1 MVEVPTL
8 PSVAFGSVDV
18 SAGARSS
25 GLRSTSLP
33 VSFIINTLPLPTF
46 HFHLRWFFRECEFV
60 LMGPSRLWMSHF
72 LQALATRAA
81 LRRHPRTR
89 KRIISG
95 SALLV
100 PTTFLPTHPTPP
112 RLRCMG
118 RGDIRP
124 MHARRS
130 KVHTVRSHFGS
141 IYIRKLSI
149 SASWLPLATCCSG
162 PRRLFPCLRWPLRR
176 HRGHPQRRGRPRNG
190 RC

>member
-60 LMGPSRLWMSHF
+60 LEGPPRLWMSHF

-118 RGDIRP
+118 GGDIRS
-124 MHARRS
+124 MHACKAIQGSHRPYPFWLNLHQKAFHICKLAASRS
-130 KVHTVRSHFGS
+130 LMFRTSALVS
-141 IYIRKLSI
+141 LS
-149 SASWLPLATCCSG
+149 SLASSPAPWTPTATG
-162 PRRLFPCLRWPLRR
+162 
-176 HRGHPQRRGRPRNG
+176 
-190 RC
+190 